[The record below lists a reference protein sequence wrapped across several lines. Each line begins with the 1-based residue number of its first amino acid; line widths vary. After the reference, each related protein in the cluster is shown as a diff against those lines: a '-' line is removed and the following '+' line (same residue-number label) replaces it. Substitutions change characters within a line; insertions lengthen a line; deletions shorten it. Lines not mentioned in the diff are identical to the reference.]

1 MNPLIERNFQRIN
14 NLFALAFEKDAQ
26 RTSNKG
32 YYLQNVEIKDYNF
45 MIDGKNLFDQPIR
58 NNKITY
64 KNIRKTVTGQGDN
77 CKTGCLLDY
86 AYFKGIY
93 YYNRFK

>member
-1 MNPLIERNFQRIN
+1 MNPLLEPNFQGIN
-14 NLFALAFEKDAQ
+14 NLFALAFEKDSQ

-45 MIDGKNLFDQPIR
+45 MIDGKNLFAQPIR
-58 NNKITY
+58 NYKITY
-64 KNIRKTVTGQGDN
+64 KNRKIVTGRGDDY
-77 CKTGCLLDY
+77 KTGCLLDY

-93 YYNRFK
+93 YCNRFK

>member
-1 MNPLIERNFQRIN
+1 MNALLEPNFQGIN
-14 NLFALAFEKDAQ
+14 NLFALAFEKDSQ

-45 MIDGKNLFDQPIR
+45 MIDGKNLFAQPIR
-58 NNKITY
+58 NYKITY
-64 KNIRKTVTGQGDN
+64 KNRKIVTGRGDDY
-77 CKTGCLLDY
+77 KTGCLLDY

-93 YYNRFK
+93 YCKRFK

>member
-1 MNPLIERNFQRIN
+1 MNALLEPNFQGIN
-14 NLFALAFEKDAQ
+14 NLFALAFEKDSQ

-45 MIDGKNLFDQPIR
+45 MIDGKNLFAQPIR
-58 NNKITY
+58 NYKITY
-64 KNIRKTVTGQGDN
+64 KNRKIVTGRGDDY
-77 CKTGCLLDY
+77 KTGCLLDY

-93 YYNRFK
+93 YCNRFK